1 MIAMKIKEGFV
12 LRRVLDEAIVI
23 ASGKASHDF
32 HGMVKLNDSAADIWE
47 WISEGLSEVDIAA
60 RLAGKYELSIDKAK
74 ADTAAMISQMTETGL
89 LEV

>member
-1 MIAMKIKEGFV
+1 MKIKEGFV

-47 WISEGLSEVDIAA
+47 WISEGVSESDIAA
-60 RLAGKYELSIDKAK
+60 RLAEKYELSEEKAK
-74 ADTAAMISQMTETGL
+74 ADTASMISQMTEAGL
-89 LEV
+89 LEA

>member
-1 MIAMKIKEGFV
+1 MKIKEGFV

-47 WISEGLSEVDIAA
+47 WIAGGLEEEKIAA
-60 RLAGKYELSIDKAK
+60 RLAEKYELSAEKAK
-74 ADTAAMISQMTETGL
+74 ADTAAMIAQMTESGL

>member
-1 MIAMKIKEGFV
+1 MKIKDGFV

-47 WISEGLSEVDIAA
+47 WISKGVSESDIAA
-60 RLAGKYELSIDKAK
+60 RLAEKYELPIDKAN
-74 ADTAAMISQMTETGL
+74 ADTSAMISQMSEAGL

>member
-1 MIAMKIKEGFV
+1 MKIKQGFV

-23 ASGKASHDF
+23 ASGEASRNF

-47 WISEGLSEVDIAA
+47 WISEGHSENAIASK
-60 RLAGKYELSIDKAK
+60 LAEKYELSEDKAK
-74 ADTAAMISQMTETGL
+74 ADTAAMIAQMTEAGL

>member
-1 MIAMKIKEGFV
+1 MKIKEGFV

-23 ASGKASHDF
+23 ASGAASRDF

-47 WISEGLSEVDIAA
+47 WIADGLSESEISA
-60 RLAGKYELSIDKAK
+60 RLAEKYELSDEKAM
-74 ADTAAMISQMTETGL
+74 ADTASMISQMTEAGL

>member
-1 MIAMKIKEGFV
+1 MKIKEGFV

-47 WISEGLSEVDIAA
+47 WIAGGLEEEKIAA
-60 RLAGKYELSIDKAK
+60 RLAEKYELSAEKAK
-74 ADTAAMISQMTETGL
+74 ADTSAMIAQMTEAGL

>member
-1 MIAMKIKEGFV
+1 MKIKEGFV

-23 ASGKASHDF
+23 ASGKASRDF

-47 WISEGLSEVDIAA
+47 WIAEGLEEDAIAS
-60 RLAGKYELSIDKAK
+60 RLAEKYELPAEKAK
-74 ADTAAMISQMTETGL
+74 ADTAAMIAQMTEAGL

>member
-1 MIAMKIKEGFV
+1 MKIKEGFV

-23 ASGKASHDF
+23 ASGAASRDF

-47 WISEGLSEVDIAA
+47 WIADGLSETEIAA
-60 RLAGKYELSIDKAK
+60 RLAEKYELPIDKAK
-74 ADTAAMISQMTETGL
+74 ADAASMISQMTEAGL